1 MGEEVMNQTDVVELL
16 KDMKGQNK
24 KKLFYLRLLTAIFA
38 VICIAI
44 VSVIPSVISTLDTTK
59 TTMAH
64 LNDTITT
71 MDDTITTMDETLD
84 AITAMADT
92 GTTGITEALEK
103 IESIDFEGLNSAIGD
118 LGTVVEPMAKFFE
131 KFK

>member
-16 KDMKGQNK
+16 KDMKGQNN

-59 TTMAH
+59 ATMAH

-118 LGTVVEPMAKFFE
+118 LETVVEPMAKFFE

>member
-16 KDMKGQNK
+16 KDMKGQSK

>member
-1 MGEEVMNQTDVVELL
+1 MGDEVMNQNDVVELL

-44 VSVIPSVISTLDTTK
+44 VAVIPSVLSTLATTQN
-59 TTMAH
+59 TMAH

-84 AITAMADT
+84 TITEMADA

-103 IESIDFEGLNSAIGD
+103 IESIDFEGLNKAIGD
-118 LGTVVEPMAKFFE
+118 LGTVVEPMANFFG

>member
-118 LGTVVEPMAKFFE
+118 LGTVVEQMAKFFE